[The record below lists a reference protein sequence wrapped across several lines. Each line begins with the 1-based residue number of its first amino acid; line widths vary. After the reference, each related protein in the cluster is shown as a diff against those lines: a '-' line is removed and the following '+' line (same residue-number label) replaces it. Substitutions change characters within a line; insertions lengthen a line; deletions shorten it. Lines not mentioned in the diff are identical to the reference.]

1 MIVIT
6 QHEDLITKVSL
17 TYAIPLQCLYVLS
30 YKSDYY
36 DPRAP
41 LYLMDVIYPW
51 LTGWIKDSFPTM
63 YSRCTPL
70 FDVQDDLTPL
80 IADHF
85 IAVKGWYAYKF

>member
-1 MIVIT
+1 M
-6 QHEDLITKVSL
+6 DDSR
-17 TYAIPLQCLYVLS
+17 
-30 YKSDYY
+30 YKSLKNDYESCLCVCSYEPYYY

-41 LYLMDVIYPW
+41 LYMMDVIYLW

-63 YSRCTPL
+63 YSRRTRL

-85 IAVKGWYAYKF
+85 IAMEGYAYKFDPSPM